1 MMVSSRS
8 QRNTRCV
15 ESKSKLELRYSKYG
29 PTIKQV
35 LGFLLWLVEDMNNSV
50 HPTG

>member
-15 ESKSKLELRYSKYG
+15 ENKSKLELRYG
-29 PTIKQV
+29 PTIKQA
-35 LGFLLWLVEDMNNSV
+35 LGFILWLVTDMNNSI